1 LENEAK
7 EEEAKDKE
15 IQAEIVRK
23 SSLKKRMG
31 MTPSTSSAGGGAV
44 PGGAGDGTSSAPAA
58 NPLSKGKQLSGV
70 MEDNETEAEGE
81 VLVDDNE
88 TETGGRSKGVDMD
101 ARGRA
106 SKSSL
111 LSWFELVKW

>member
-1 LENEAK
+1 
-7 EEEAKDKE
+7 
-15 IQAEIVRK
+15 
-23 SSLKKRMG
+23 

-44 PGGAGDGTSSAPAA
+44 PGGAGDGISSAPAA

-81 VLVDDNE
+81 VLLDDNE
-88 TETGGRSKGVDMD
+88 TETGGRSKGLDMD

-106 SKSSL
+106 SKSSF
-111 LSWFELVKW
+111 LSWFELVEW

>member
-44 PGGAGDGTSSAPAA
+44 PGGAGDGISSAPAA

-70 MEDNETEAEGE
+70 MEDNETEAEAEGE

-111 LSWFELVKW
+111 LSW

>member
-44 PGGAGDGTSSAPAA
+44 PGGAGDGISSAPAA